1 MRQSIHKMA
10 ANSVHTWRIPVLQ
23 KTSLPIHKLGLFA
36 LAHVPLGLLM
46 HQFNAIAT
54 AHAIVTFLIGCGWAI
69 YGRRQERVA
78 YVAAY
83 ITGAEVLWRM
93 ANADVFWEFGK
104 YAVAGIF
111 LLALLRTGKLQ
122 HFALPLLYL
131 GLLAPSTVQTIQD
144 LRWTEARSQVSFNLS
159 GPLALAMSCW
169 FFANVRLSLKQLQR
183 LLLVLIAPIAGIAAT
198 ALYGTVTASEIHF
211 TTQSNFETSGGFGPN
226 QVSAVLGLGA
236 LVAFLILLTYQG
248 KKTGVKLSLFCAL
261 VFFAIQ
267 SALTF
272 SRGGLYNA
280 AGAGAVASMLFFSK
294 TKFKLRVLA
303 VAVLVL
309 IIAHYLVLPSLDDYT
324 GGALSE
330 RFSSLNLT
338 GRDRLIRGDL
348 RAWEENPI
356 FGVGP
361 GRARF
366 SRGEF
371 YREGVAAHTEFS
383 RLLAEHGMWGLAA
396 LFTLLFIAI
405 KNFRQA
411 RGGVHKALL
420 SAATAWSLLFMTNA
434 AMRLVAPS
442 FVFGLESVTLLRQ
455 RRVLRWTT
463 APYPTEGQ
471 IAMKPIAAANPALT
485 QPVRGQLSGAYE

>member
-1 MRQSIHKMA
+1 MT
-10 ANSVHTWRIPVLQ
+10 ANTVQTWRVPLLQ
-23 KTSLPIHKLGLFA
+23 KTSLPIRKLGLFA

-54 AHAIVTFLIGCGWAI
+54 VHAIVTFLIGCGWAI
-69 YGRRQERVA
+69 YGRRPERVA

-93 ANADVFWEFGK
+93 ASADVFWEFGK

-131 GLLAPSTVQTIQD
+131 GLLTPSTVQTIQD
-144 LRWTEARSQVSFNLS
+144 LRWAEARSQISFNLS
-159 GPLALAMSCW
+159 GPFALAMSCW

-183 LLLVLIAPIAGIAAT
+183 LFLVLIAPIAGIAT
-198 ALYGTVTASEIHF
+198 IALYGTVAASEIHF

-236 LVAFLILLTYQG
+236 LLTFLILLTYQG
-248 KKTGVKLSLFCAL
+248 KKAGVKLCLFCGLAL
-261 VFFAIQ
+261 FAIQ

-280 AGAGAVASMLFFSK
+280 AGAGAVASMLFLSK

-309 IIAHYLVLPSLDDYT
+309 IIAHYVVLPSLDDYT

-348 RAWEENPI
+348 QAWEENPV

-396 LFTLLFIAI
+396 LFTLLFMAI

-411 RGGVHKALL
+411 RSGVHKALL
-420 SAATAWSLLFMTNA
+420 TAATAWSLLFMTNA

-442 FVFGLESVTLLRQ
+442 FVFGLASVTLLRQ
-455 RRVLRWTT
+455 RKILQWTT
-463 APYPTEGQ
+463 GPYPSHQGQ
-471 IAMKPIAAANPALT
+471 VAVKQIGAVNPAFT
-485 QPVRGQLSGAYE
+485 QRAPGRLSSAYE